1 VGFWARGKQILKQKS
16 SIGEFLGD
24 MQKELPG
31 RTIRKW
37 LAGGPKNY
45 AYIHTKE
52 DGSDQ
57 VVVRRIRGFR
67 RHKRGMLYTQSVK
80 KTYKAVF
87 EKGIVIPGD
96 LSTRPFGWIGD

>member
-1 VGFWARGKQILKQKS
+1 M
-16 SIGEFLGD
+16 GD

-57 VVVRRIRGFR
+57 VVVRRIRGFELTHR
-67 RHKRGMLYTQSVK
+67 VGRKITFESMLADVK
-80 KTYKAVF
+80 K
-87 EKGIVIPGD
+87 
-96 LSTRPFGWIGD
+96 RFGGGKK